1 MIATPHF
8 QRNTT
13 PFVVPEAEPS
23 LLSSVKVVNEDNIAV
38 SHYFNGE
45 PDLQGLTVDMFSTRV
60 SRDSNVNLSPAQPL
74 RLTNLSDI
82 DRVVH
87 QAGLDIEAAHE
98 DAVLRDIQAS
108 ASQSISTPTP
118 KPENNE

>member
-1 MIATPHF
+1 MIAIPLF

-13 PFVVPEAEPS
+13 PFVIPDAEPS
-23 LLSSVKVVNEDNIAV
+23 LLSSVKVVDECDIAV

-45 PDLQGLTVDMFSTRV
+45 PDLQGLTISMFSTRV

-82 DRVVH
+82 DRVVR
-87 QAGLDIEAAHE
+87 QAGLDIETAHE
-98 DAVLRDIQAS
+98 DAILRDIQAS
-108 ASQSISTPTP
+108 ATQSSSTSTS
-118 KPENNE
+118 KSENNE

>member
-13 PFVVPEAEPS
+13 PFVIPEAEPS
-23 LLSSVKVVNEDNIAV
+23 LLSSVKVVDEDDISV

-45 PDLQGLTVDMFSTRV
+45 PDLQGLTVSMFSTRV

-82 DRVVH
+82 DRAVR

-108 ASQSISTPTP
+108 AQQTTISTTS
-118 KPENNE
+118 KSENNE